1 MTISLI
7 KILSK
12 ASVLTFLGFCVF
24 TAFNYADAA
33 FKTRM
38 ATQSAQ
44 AVPVPQCETKCSMV
58 IAPVSIERAPR
69 KDEATDFAIKLAETE
84 VGKIEAINPSDINYE

>member
-12 ASVLTFLGFCVF
+12 ASVLTFLGFCAF

-33 FKTRM
+33 LKMRT
-38 ATQSAQ
+38 ATKSAQ

-58 IAPVSIERAPR
+58 IAPVSIEKPVRE
-69 KDEATDFAIKLAETE
+69 DEATDFAIKLAETE
-84 VGKIEAINPSDINYE
+84 AGKIEAIDEIDYD